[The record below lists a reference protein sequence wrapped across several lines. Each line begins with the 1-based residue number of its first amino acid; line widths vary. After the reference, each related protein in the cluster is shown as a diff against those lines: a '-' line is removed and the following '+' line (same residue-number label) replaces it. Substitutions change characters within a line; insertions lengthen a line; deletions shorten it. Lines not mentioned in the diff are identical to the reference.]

1 MNLPIQA
8 AEGHDVGHERASTE
22 IRKPHGAGHMLAD
35 NIAKTV
41 KAWRRG
47 SPLYLCPL
55 SVTAVAEA

>member
-47 SPLYLCPL
+47 SPLYLYPQ
-55 SVTAVAEA
+55 SAADVSQT